1 MLKPKIIKGI
11 LRCAA
16 PFNKTGN
23 FIYKYFAAIFV
34 PSGLKIYLGYI
45 CSLTYCSIMLVSAF
59 SRWGCLAGGH
69 PHREPP

>member
-23 FIYKYFAAIFV
+23 FIYNLVKRSHEFTNKYFAAAAN
-34 PSGLKIYLGYI
+34 
-45 CSLTYCSIMLVSAF
+45 LVFPVEKAAKLPVFAF
-59 SRWGCLAGGH
+59 NQFI
-69 PHREPP
+69 